1 MHRNTVDKS
10 GLKQLTERI
19 ASITEMTGGTW
30 GISLF
35 DIDTKETWEVNEHL
49 PFYAASVIKIPI
61 MIAVFAASLRE
72 EIKLSSTMML
82 KREDIVGGSG
92 VLQHMTPGT
101 VFTIYDLVTLMIIQS
116 DNTATNMLIDLVG
129 THNIQESM
137 KDSGLE
143 TSRFY
148 HKMMRK
154 ETNQKETNRI
164 TAHEMTN
171 MLLKIAMGKIVS
183 AEACREMITILKK
196 QQIRNSLPVKIPES
210 DEPVSGAPKQW
221 ELANK
226 TGNVSGF
233 RHDIGIFY
241 VEKRWFIASILSKGV
256 NDLDSP
262 EVIGKIGLSI
272 YNYLR

>member
-1 MHRNTVDKS
+1 MHRNIVDKS

-19 ASITEMTGGTW
+19 ANITEMTGGTW

-49 PFYAASVIKIPI
+49 SFYAASVIKIPI

-171 MLLKIAMGKIVS
+171 MLLKIAMGKVVS

-210 DEPVSGAPKQW
+210 DELVSGAPKQW

-226 TGNVSGF
+226 TGNVFGV

-256 NDLDSP
+256 NDLDSR